1 MDYFEPYPSSFV
13 PWWKSRIMKQLLIV
27 LLLPIFGFGQ
37 QTNELILRSEIKKV
51 KLFLT
56 AGEMTHESFLQLKK
70 GRNKII
76 YTGISAFAD
85 PNSIQFT
92 ASGNF
97 RLVSVSTEMDFLAAE
112 QFNPKIKVLKD
123 SLDQFKDKHQAN
135 QDLMGAYNAEL
146 AVLNTNRDL
155 KGANQNLTVEQLKL
169 ATEFYRTKT
178 LELNKNISKLQ
189 REQRIL
195 DEKIADTRRQLTEL
209 NYNENQRSNQ
219 VIILIDCDEATKLDA
234 TLKYIVSDCGW
245 AATYDLSAVDVNQPV
260 HLKYKAQ
267 VYNNTGNE
275 WKDVQLTLST
285 SDPSLSAS
293 APTLNPFY
301 VQYGQQIEQ
310 QRLGYVQTKK
320 NDDNYRYE
328 VMNEINMANQRA
340 YDNWVLDEK
349 DQNRGDVLGGVYL
362 ESEKME
368 VKKVATVQMKQI
380 QISELNADFPIKHT
394 FTCPSDA
401 KPYLVEIKEIDIP
414 ATFTH
419 ISVPKLD
426 QGAFLLAN
434 IVGWQDLDLI
444 PGPTNVYFGGN
455 YVGMSEIDTRTMSD
469 TMSLSFGRDPRIQVI
484 RKLKS
489 EMSVKKVSGST
500 KRDTYYYDIQLR
512 NNRSTPVTIDV
523 FDQVPLS
530 RNSEITITTE
540 TIGTGVKDDLTG
552 EVKYKVTLQPGELV
566 NLEIGYT
573 VKYPKNASV
582 SVKTFRTISAP
593 SF

>member
-1 MDYFEPYPSSFV
+1 
-13 PWWKSRIMKQLLIV
+13 MKQLLIV
-27 LLLPIFGFGQ
+27 LFLPILGFGQ

-56 AGEMTHESFLQLKK
+56 AGEMTHESPLQLKK

-234 TLKYIVSDCGW
+234 TLRYIVSDCGW

-285 SDPSLSAS
+285 SDPTLSAS

-310 QRLGYVQTKK
+310 QRLGYVQTKQ